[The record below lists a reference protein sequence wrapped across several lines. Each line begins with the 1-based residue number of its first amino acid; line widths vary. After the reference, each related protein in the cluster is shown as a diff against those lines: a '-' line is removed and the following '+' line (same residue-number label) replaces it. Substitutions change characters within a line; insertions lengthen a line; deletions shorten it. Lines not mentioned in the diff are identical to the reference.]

1 MTLITE
7 QNHSWVNG
15 SPWQSQRQLT
25 VHNPANDAPIATVS
39 IADHEAAEQALSAAL
54 ACFDILKQC
63 PAQQRAE
70 VLTRWYQLILDNEA
84 LLAELMTKEQGKP
97 LREAKAEVRYAAGFV
112 QWFAEEARRAY
123 GEVIPSHT
131 SHHQLTAI
139 KQPVGVVLGI
149 TPWNFPLAMITRKV
163 APAYAAGCPFIL
175 KPSEETPLSA
185 IALVKLALQAGF
197 EDGAFQV
204 LVTDDA
210 EALVAPLLASP
221 VVRKLTF
228 TGSTLVG
235 KKLLA
240 QSADTVKRT
249 SMELGGN
256 APFIVFASADI
267 GEALAGLMVAK
278 FRNGG
283 QTCVAANRVF
293 VHQDVQKA
301 FTDALIDAV
310 EKLVVGDGLEADTDI
325 GPLINAKAKDKAQKL
340 IEDALNKGAQRV
352 YKGVAGAGNFMAPTI
367 LLGVT
372 EEMDIYHQEIF
383 APVVSVITFDDE
395 QSVIRQANTV
405 NEGLAAYFYSQD
417 VSQIHR
423 VSMALEYGMI
433 GINEGAISN
442 PVAPFGGMKQSGL
455 GREGAKEG
463 LLEFQE
469 IKYLCQKF
477 HE

>member
-25 VHNPANDAPIATVS
+25 VHNPANEVPIATVS
-39 IADHEAAEQALSAAL
+39 IADNEAAEQALSAAQ
-54 ACFDILKQC
+54 ACFDILKQR

-84 LLAELMTKEQGKP
+84 VLAELMTKEQGKP

-123 GEVIPSHT
+123 GEVIPSH
-131 SHHQLTAI
+131 SPSHQLTTI

-185 IALVKLALQAGF
+185 IALAKLALEAGF
-197 EDGAFQV
+197 EDAAFQV

-240 QSADTVKRT
+240 NSADTVKRT

-256 APFIVFASADI
+256 APFIVFSSADVE
-267 GEALAGLMVAK
+267 EAVAGLMVAK

-293 VHQDVQKA
+293 VHQGVLAA
-301 FTDALIDAV
+301 FTNALIEAV
-310 EKLVVGDGLEADTDI
+310 EKLVVGDGLESDTDI
-325 GPLINAKAKDKAQKL
+325 GPLINAKAKDKAQHL
-340 IEDALNKGAQRV
+340 IEDALAQGAQRV
-352 YKGVAGAGNFMAPTI
+352 YQGAAGAGLFMAPTI
-367 LLGVT
+367 LLDVT
-372 EEMDIYHQEIF
+372 EKMDIYHQEIF
-383 APVVSVITFDDE
+383 APVVSIIAFDDE
-395 QSVIRQANTV
+395 LGVIRQANGV
-405 NEGLAAYFYSQD
+405 HEGLAAYFYSQD

-423 VSMALEYGMI
+423 VAMALEYGMV

-442 PVAPFGGMKQSGL
+442 PVAPFGGVKQSGL

-463 LLEFQE
+463 LQEFLET
-469 IKYLCQKF
+469 KYLCQKF
-477 HE
+477 QG

>member
-25 VHNPANDAPIATVS
+25 VHNPTNEEPIATVS
-39 IADHEAAEQALSAAL
+39 IADNEAAAQALNAAQT
-54 ACFDILKQC
+54 CFDTLKQR

-70 VLTRWYQLILDNEA
+70 VLMRWYQLILDNEA
-84 LLAELMTKEQGKP
+84 VLAELMTKEQGKP
-97 LREAKAEVRYAAGFV
+97 LREAKAEVKYAAGFV

-123 GEVIPSHT
+123 GEVIPSH
-131 SHHQLTAI
+131 SSSHQLTTI

-240 QSADTVKRT
+240 HSADTVKRA

-256 APFIVFASADI
+256 APFIVFSSADVE
-267 GEALAGLMVAK
+267 EAVAGLMVAK

-293 VHQDVQKA
+293 VHQDRQEA
-301 FTDALIDAV
+301 FTDALIEAV
-310 EKLVVGDGLEADTDI
+310 DKLVVGDGLESDTDI
-325 GPLINAKAKDKAQKL
+325 GPLINAKAKDKAQHL
-340 IEDALNKGAQRV
+340 IEDALAQGAQRV
-352 YKGVAGAGNFMAPTI
+352 YQGAAGAGHFMAPTI
-367 LLGVT
+367 LLDVT
-372 EEMDIYHQEIF
+372 EKMDIYHQEIF
-383 APVVSVITFDDE
+383 APVVSMIVFDDE
-395 QSVIRQANTV
+395 QGVIRQANAV
-405 NEGLAAYFYSQD
+405 HEGLAAYFYSQD

-423 VSMALEYGMI
+423 VAMALEYGMV

-442 PVAPFGGMKQSGL
+442 PVAPFGGVKQSGL

-463 LLEFQE
+463 LQEFLET
-469 IKYLCQKF
+469 KYLCQKF
-477 HE
+477 LE